1 MRSFLVALA
10 SFTSTTTR
18 TSRPKYL
25 GLDVQAASGLDD
37 YTLYTSRDH
46 RTTRENISP
55 RGLNNVFELEQRI
68 VCCLRILGV
77 YRRVQVVGDGG
88 APNETSHGVVDI
100 HDFARRH
107 RSDRLNMG
115 LSSLLQGSAVHSR
128 AHHNHLVDC
137 LHDLLGVRAGDRL
150 QEEIRCP
157 VHILDEWVRSSR
169 ELASSRADRATR

>member
-10 SFTSTTTR
+10 IITSTTTR
-18 TSRPKYL
+18 NYRPKYL

-100 HDFARRH
+100 HDFASRH
-107 RSDRLNMG
+107 RSNRL
-115 LSSLLQGSAVHSR
+115 SKAC
-128 AHHNHLVDC
+128 VDC
-137 LHDLLGVRAGDRL
+137 FEVGLRQHAFCIHAGDRL

-157 VHILDEWVRSSR
+157 IHILYEWVRSSR
-169 ELASSRADRATR
+169 ELASSRADR